1 MKKAS
6 KGRQKI
12 EIKKVENDPHRHVT
26 FSKRKNGL
34 FKKATELSTL
44 CGSQLAVI
52 LFSQHHKVFSCG
64 RPDVDSVLRRFELHH
79 ARRRGGPLLN
89 PTPPHPHLL
98 HHDAINNINNNNV
111 ISGNDHGLGIS
122 VQEQE
127 YVKSVER
134 LEEAKRLVSE
144 LTNFLGHNKKK
155 DGRGVGPVPA
165 AYVAESAAGGGFW
178 WDRWRVEGME
188 EKEEVQCYKEA
199 VTELKSRVMARIDA
213 MAAGNSAAESG
224 IITDFILNN
233 NHFNH
238 GHLQHGNNEVGG
250 VGGVVDVNPA
260 ISISISSP
268 SS

>member
-79 ARRRGGPLLN
+79 ARRRGGPL
-89 PTPPHPHLL
+89 
-98 HHDAINNINNNNV
+98 HDAINNINNNNV

-144 LTNFLGHNKKK
+144 
-155 DGRGVGPVPA
+155 A

>member
-64 RPDVDSVLRRFELHH
+64 RPDVDS
-79 ARRRGGPLLN
+79 
-89 PTPPHPHLL
+89 LL

-213 MAAGNSAAESG
+213 MAARNSAAESG

-238 GHLQHGNNEVGG
+238 GHLQHVNNEVIS
-250 VGGVVDVNPA
+250 GGVVDVNPA